1 MLRMVFEMT
10 DQSMRDEIEII
21 QRMIQETRK
30 KVMDSG
36 VYFILWGMLTLVAT
50 GAFQISA
57 WRDKLQFMP
66 YIVWAFPVLG
76 IVITLVLKNKREKKE
91 KIVTFVDKVVSA
103 TWFACGFGIAS
114 LSLVSHLGSDSTGV
128 GSIFLSFVSIII
140 GIGMIITGAAYR
152 WKVFSSIGIL
162 WWLVAVVMQIV
173 PSEYMAVIFCL
184 MIGLAMVVPGI
195 IANILKNRNE
205 K

>member
-1 MLRMVFEMT
+1 MT